1 MTSGANRLA
10 IFGNIGSVFAMGG
23 VGILFT
29 AIMLVVPRIL
39 APKAPNPIKNTTF
52 EAGQVPRGRGKM
64 HFMMQYYAYLLMFI
78 VFDVLSMFLYAWA
91 SAYKP
96 LALGLSSDWTVT
108 LFMGM
113 LFIPMGFA
121 LFLAGKRELW

>member
-64 HFMMQYYAYLLMFI
+64 HFMMQYYAYLLMFV
-78 VFDVLSMFLYAWA
+78 VFDVMAMFLFAWA
-91 SAYKP
+91 AAYQP
-96 LALGLSSDWTVT
+96 LALGQISSWVMLVFVGALVVPMALTVH
-108 LFMGM
+108 M
-113 LFIPMGFA
+113 
-121 LFLAGKRELW
+121 AGKREIW